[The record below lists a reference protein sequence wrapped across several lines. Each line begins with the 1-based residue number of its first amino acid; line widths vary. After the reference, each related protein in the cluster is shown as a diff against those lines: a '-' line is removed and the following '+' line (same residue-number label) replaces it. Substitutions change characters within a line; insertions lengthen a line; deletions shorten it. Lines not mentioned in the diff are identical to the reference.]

1 MGRKVNRKNV
11 GIYFAVGSA
20 ILLGTSPIFGKQAIL
35 AGLDPTAVVAARTSG
50 ATLLLF
56 LVILIAKREY
66 LYIFPLGLL
75 GCAIAGVLNGLGSLF
90 YFTSLVSLDASLG
103 QFLFTLYPIFVA
115 GFLYLDGSRPTSLTI
130 IRLLLSIP
138 GVYLLT
144 QAGDGVVDI
153 RGVLLMLVASCL
165 YAIHIP
171 INQRVLY
178 EVPAPTV
185 TLYTLL
191 AMTFVTVP
199 AFLIFSGPHTILP
212 EAAILPIICLTV
224 VTFLSRLTLFA
235 GVKLIGGI
243 QTSLFGLAELL
254 ITVSLAYFILSET
267 MTPLQ
272 WLGAIVLI
280 TALMLAALDRLPP
293 PSRRT
298 GGWLFWLRPP
308 IPRRHSHVDNIGS
321 SKSDQ

>member
-1 MGRKVNRKNV
+1 MKNA
-11 GIYFAVGSA
+11 GIYFAVSSA

-35 AGLDPTAVVAARTSG
+35 AGLDPTAVVAARTAG

-56 LVILIAKREY
+56 IVILIFKRKY

-75 GCAIAGVLNGLGSLF
+75 GCAIAGALNGLGSLL
-90 YFTSLVSLDASLG
+90 YYSSLVILDASLG
-103 QFLFTLYPIFVA
+103 QFLFTLYPILVA
-115 GFLYLDGSRPTSLTI
+115 GLLYLDGSRPTNLTI

-144 QAGDGVVDI
+144 QTGDGAVDV
-153 RGVLLMLVASCL
+153 RGVIQMLCASCL

-171 INQRVLY
+171 INQRVLF

-191 AMTFVTVP
+191 AMTVVTVP
-199 AFLIFSGPHTILP
+199 AFLIFSRPYSILP

-235 GVKLIGGI
+235 GVQLIGGI

-254 ITVSLAYFILSET
+254 VTVSLAYFILSET
-267 MTPLQ
+267 LTPVQ
-272 WLGAIVLI
+272 WIGAVILI
-280 TALMLAALDRLPP
+280 IALLLAAMDRLDP
-293 PSRRT
+293 PSKRT
-298 GGWLFWLRPP
+298 GGWLYWFRPP
-308 IPRRHSHVDNIGS
+308 MPRRHSQIDNA
-321 SKSDQ
+321 KSAKSTQ

>member
-1 MGRKVNRKNV
+1 MKNA
-11 GIYFAVGSA
+11 GIYFAVSSA

-35 AGLDPTAVVAARTSG
+35 AGLDPTAVVAARTAG

-56 LVILIAKREY
+56 IVILIFKRKY

-75 GCAIAGVLNGLGSLF
+75 GCAIAGALNGLGSLL
-90 YFTSLVSLDASLG
+90 YYSSLVILDASLG
-103 QFLFTLYPIFVA
+103 QFLFTLYPILVA
-115 GFLYLDGSRPTSLTI
+115 GLLYLDGSRPTNLTI

-144 QAGDGVVDI
+144 QTGDGAVDV
-153 RGVLLMLVASCL
+153 RGVIQMLCASCL

-171 INQRVLY
+171 INQRVLF

-191 AMTFVTVP
+191 AMTVVTVP
-199 AFLIFSGPHTILP
+199 AFLIFSRPYSILP

-235 GVKLIGGI
+235 GVQLIGGI

-254 ITVSLAYFILSET
+254 VTVSLAYFILSET
-267 MTPLQ
+267 LTPVQ
-272 WLGAIVLI
+272 WIGAVILI
-280 TALMLAALDRLPP
+280 IALLLAAMDRLDP
-293 PSRRT
+293 PSKRT
-298 GGWLFWLRPP
+298 GGWLYWLRPP
-308 IPRRHSHVDNIGS
+308 MPRRHSQIDNA
-321 SKSDQ
+321 KSTKSTQ

>member
-1 MGRKVNRKNV
+1 MDQKVNIKNA

-35 AGLDPTAVVAARTSG
+35 AGLNPLAVVAARTAG
-50 ATLLLF
+50 AAFLLF
-56 LVILIAKREY
+56 LVILIVKREY

-75 GCAIAGVLNGLGSLF
+75 GCLIAGALNGLGSML
-90 YFTSLVSLDASLG
+90 YYASLVSLDASLG

-115 GFLYLDGSRPTSLTI
+115 GLLYLDGSRPTKLTV
-130 IRLLLSIP
+130 IRLMLSIP

-144 QAGDGVVDI
+144 QVGDGVVNI
-153 RGVLLMLVASCL
+153 RSVVQMLCASCL

-171 INQRVLY
+171 INQRVLF

-191 AMTFVTVP
+191 AMTGVTVP
-199 AFLIFSGPHTILP
+199 AFLIFSRPYSLLP
-212 EAAILPIICLTV
+212 EAAILPIICLTF

-235 GVKLIGGI
+235 GVQLIGGI

-254 ITVSLAYFILSET
+254 VTVSLAYFILSET
-267 MTPLQ
+267 MAPLQ
-272 WLGAIVLI
+272 WMGAVVLI
-280 TALMLAALDRLPP
+280 TALLLAGIDRLDT

-298 GGWLFWLRPP
+298 GGWLYWLRPP
-308 IPRRHSHVDNIGS
+308 MPRRHERID
-321 SKSDQ
+321 

>member
-1 MGRKVNRKNV
+1 MKNA
-11 GIYFAVGSA
+11 GIYFAVSSA

-35 AGLDPTAVVAARTSG
+35 TGLDPTAVVAARTAG

-56 LVILIAKREY
+56 IVILIFKRKY

-75 GCAIAGVLNGLGSLF
+75 GCAIAGALNGLGSLL
-90 YFTSLVSLDASLG
+90 YYSSLVILDASLG
-103 QFLFTLYPIFVA
+103 QFLFTLYPILVA
-115 GFLYLDGSRPTSLTI
+115 GLLYLDGSRPTNLSI

-144 QAGDGVVDI
+144 QTGDGAVDV
-153 RGVLLMLVASCL
+153 RGVIQMLCASCL

-171 INQRVLY
+171 INQRVLF

-191 AMTFVTVP
+191 AMTVVTVP
-199 AFLIFSGPHTILP
+199 AFLIFSRPYSILP
-212 EAAILPIICLTV
+212 EAAIVPIICLTV

-235 GVKLIGGI
+235 GVQLIGGI

-254 ITVSLAYFILSET
+254 VTVSLAYVILSET
-267 MTPLQ
+267 LTPVQ
-272 WLGAIVLI
+272 WIGAAVLI
-280 TALMLAALDRLPP
+280 AALLLAAFDRLDP

-298 GGWLFWLRPP
+298 GGWLYWLRSPM
-308 IPRRHSHVDNIGS
+308 PRRHSRLDNIEIS
-321 SKSDQ
+321 NSDQ

>member
-1 MGRKVNRKNV
+1 MKNA
-11 GIYFAVGSA
+11 GIYFAVSSA

-35 AGLDPTAVVAARTSG
+35 AGLDPTAVVAARTAG

-56 LVILIAKREY
+56 IVILIFKRKY

-75 GCAIAGVLNGLGSLF
+75 GCAIAGALNGLGSLL
-90 YFTSLVSLDASLG
+90 YYASLVILDASLG
-103 QFLFTLYPIFVA
+103 QFLFTLYPILVA
-115 GFLYLDGSRPTSLTI
+115 GLLYLDGSRPTNLTI

-144 QAGDGVVDI
+144 QTGDGAVDV
-153 RGVLLMLVASCL
+153 RGVIQMLCASCL

-171 INQRVLY
+171 INQRVLF

-191 AMTFVTVP
+191 AMTVVTVP
-199 AFLIFSGPHTILP
+199 AFLIFSRPYSILP

-235 GVKLIGGI
+235 GVQLIGGI

-254 ITVSLAYFILSET
+254 VTVSLAYVILSET
-267 MTPLQ
+267 LTPVQ
-272 WLGAIVLI
+272 WIGAVILI
-280 TALMLAALDRLPP
+280 IALLLAAMDRLDP
-293 PSRRT
+293 PSKRT
-298 GGWLFWLRPP
+298 GGWLYWLRPP
-308 IPRRHSHVDNIGS
+308 MPRRHSQIDNAKTA
-321 SKSDQ
+321 KSTQ

>member
-1 MGRKVNRKNV
+1 MDRKVTKKNT
-11 GIYFAVGSA
+11 GIYFAVVSA

-35 AGLDPTAVVAARTSG
+35 AGLDPTSVVAARTAG
-50 ATLLLF
+50 AALLLSI
-56 LVILIAKREY
+56 VILIFKREY

-75 GCAIAGVLNGLGSLF
+75 GCAIAGFLNGLGSLL
-90 YFTSLVSLDASLG
+90 YYASLVSLDASLG
-103 QFLFTLYPIFVA
+103 QFLFTLYPIFIA
-115 GFLYLDGSRPTSLTI
+115 GFLYLDGSRPTNLTI

-144 QAGDGVVDI
+144 QTGDGAVDV
-153 RGVLLMLVASCL
+153 RGVLLMLCASCL
-165 YAIHIP
+165 YALHIP

-191 AMTFVTVP
+191 AMTVVTVP
-199 AFLIFSGPHTILP
+199 AFLIFSRPYSIPP
-212 EAAILPIICLTV
+212 EAAILPIIYLTV

-235 GVKLIGGI
+235 GVQLIGGI

-254 ITVSLAYFILSET
+254 VTVSLANVILSET
-267 MTPLQ
+267 LTPVQ
-272 WLGAIVLI
+272 WIGSAVLI
-280 TALMLAALDRLPP
+280 IALLLAAYDRLDP

-298 GGWLFWLRPP
+298 GGWLYWLRPP
-308 IPRRHSHVDNIGS
+308 LQH
-321 SKSDQ
+321 

>member
-1 MGRKVNRKNV
+1 MDRRIDFKNAGV
-11 GIYFAVGSA
+11 YFAVGSA
-20 ILLGTSPIFGKQAIL
+20 ILLGASPIFGKQAIL
-35 AGLDPTAVVAARTSG
+35 AGLDPTTVVAARTAG
-50 ATLLLF
+50 AALLLF
-56 LVILIAKREY
+56 LVILIFKREY

-75 GCAIAGVLNGLGSLF
+75 GCAIAGFLNGLGSLL
-90 YFTSLVSLDASLG
+90 YYASLVTLDASLG

-115 GFLYLDGSRPTSLTI
+115 GLLYFDGTRPTKLAI

-144 QAGDGVVDI
+144 QAGDSSVNSLGVI
-153 RGVLLMLVASCL
+153 QMLVASCL

-199 AFLIFSGPHTILP
+199 AFLIFSGPYTILP

-267 MTPLQ
+267 LTSVQ
-272 WLGAIVLI
+272 WIGAVVLI
-280 TALMLAALDRLPP
+280 TALMLAAIDRLDP
-293 PSRRT
+293 PSRRF
-298 GGWLFWLRPP
+298 GGWLYWIRSPMHH
-308 IPRRHSHVDNIGS
+308 RHSNIDNIGGP
-321 SKSDQ
+321 KPDQ

>member
-1 MGRKVNRKNV
+1 MDRRIDLKNAGV
-11 GIYFAVGSA
+11 YFAVGSA

-35 AGLDPTAVVAARTSG
+35 AGLDPTTVVAARTAG
-50 ATLLLF
+50 AALLLF
-56 LVILIAKREY
+56 LVILIFKREY

-75 GCAIAGVLNGLGSLF
+75 GCAIAGFLNGLGSLL
-90 YFTSLVSLDASLG
+90 YYASLVTLDASLG

-115 GFLYLDGSRPTSLTI
+115 GLLYFDGTRPTKLTI

-144 QAGDGVVDI
+144 QAGDGVVDV
-153 RGVLLMLVASCL
+153 RGVILMLCASCL

-171 INQRVLY
+171 INQRVLF

-191 AMTFVTVP
+191 AMTIVTVP
-199 AFLIFSGPHTILP
+199 AFLIFSRPFTTPP
-212 EAAILPIICLTV
+212 EAAIIPLLCLTI

-235 GVKLIGGI
+235 GVQLIGGI

-254 ITVSLAYFILSET
+254 VTVSLAYVILSET
-267 MTPLQ
+267 LSSLQ
-272 WLGAIVLI
+272 WIGAVVLI
-280 TALMLAALDRLPP
+280 TALLLAAIDRFDP

-298 GGWLFWLRPP
+298 GGWLYWLRPP
-308 IPRRHSHVDNIGS
+308 HTS
-321 SKSDQ
+321 

>member
-1 MGRKVNRKNV
+1 MNRRVLVKNA

-20 ILLGTSPIFGKQAIL
+20 ILLGSSPIFGKQAIL
-35 AGLDPTAVVAARTSG
+35 AGLDPTAVVAARTAG

-56 LVILIAKREY
+56 LVILIYKREY

-75 GCAIAGVLNGLGSLF
+75 GCAIAGSLNGLGSLL
-90 YFTSLVSLDASLG
+90 YYASLASLDASLG
-103 QFLFTLYPIFVA
+103 QFFYTLYPIFVA
-115 GFLYLDGSRPTSLTI
+115 GLFYLDGSRPTNLTM

-138 GVYLLT
+138 GVYFLT
-144 QAGDGVVDI
+144 QAGDGVVDL
-153 RGVLLMLVASCL
+153 RGVSQMLFASCL

-171 INQRVLY
+171 INQRVLF

-191 AMTFVTVP
+191 AMTVVTVP
-199 AFLIFSGPHTILP
+199 AFLIFSGPYTILP

-243 QTSLFGLAELL
+243 QTSIFGLAELL
-254 ITVSLAYFILSET
+254 VTVSLAYFILSET
-267 MTPLQ
+267 LSPVQ
-272 WLGAIVLI
+272 WIGAVVLI
-280 TALMLAALDRLPP
+280 IALLLAAFDRLDP

-298 GGWLFWLRPP
+298 DGWLYWLRPP
-308 IPRRHSHVDNIGS
+308 IPRRPSHVDNVGS
-321 SKSDQ
+321 SDSTL

>member
-1 MGRKVNRKNV
+1 MKNA
-11 GIYFAVGSA
+11 GIYFAVSSA

-35 AGLDPTAVVAARTSG
+35 TGLDPTAVVAARTAG

-56 LVILIAKREY
+56 IVILIFKRKY

-75 GCAIAGVLNGLGSLF
+75 GCAIAGALNGLGSLL
-90 YFTSLVSLDASLG
+90 YYSSLVILDASLG
-103 QFLFTLYPIFVA
+103 QFLFTLYPILVA
-115 GFLYLDGSRPTSLTI
+115 GLLYLDGSRPTNLTI

-144 QAGDGVVDI
+144 QTGDGAVDV
-153 RGVLLMLVASCL
+153 RGVIQMLCASCL

-171 INQRVLY
+171 INQRVLF

-191 AMTFVTVP
+191 AMTVVTVP
-199 AFLIFSGPHTILP
+199 AFLIFSRPYSILP

-235 GVKLIGGI
+235 GVQLIGGI

-254 ITVSLAYFILSET
+254 VTVSLAYVILSET
-267 MTPLQ
+267 LTPVQ
-272 WLGAIVLI
+272 WIGAVILI
-280 TALMLAALDRLPP
+280 IALLLAAMDRLDP
-293 PSRRT
+293 PSKRT
-298 GGWLFWLRPP
+298 GGWLYWLRPP
-308 IPRRHSHVDNIGS
+308 MPRRHSQIDNT
-321 SKSDQ
+321 KSAKSTQ

>member
-1 MGRKVNRKNV
+1 MDRKVDMKNA

-35 AGLDPTAVVAARTSG
+35 AGFDPTAVVAARTAG

-56 LVILIAKREY
+56 LVILIYKREY

-75 GCAIAGVLNGLGSLF
+75 GCAIAGALNGLGSLL
-90 YFTSLVSLDASLG
+90 YFASLVSLDASLG
-103 QFLFTLYPIFVA
+103 QFLFTLYPMFVA
-115 GFLYLDGSRPTSLTI
+115 GFLYLDGSRPTNLTI

-144 QAGDGVVDI
+144 LAGDGAVDI
-153 RGVLLMLVASCL
+153 RGVILMLCASCL

-171 INQRVLY
+171 INQRVLF

-191 AMTFVTVP
+191 AMTVVTVP
-199 AFLIFSGPHTILP
+199 AFLIFSGPYTILP

-243 QTSLFGLAELL
+243 QTSIFGLGELL
-254 ITVSLAYFILSET
+254 VTVSLAYFILSET
-267 MTPLQ
+267 MTLVQ
-272 WLGAIVLI
+272 WIGAVVLI
-280 TALMLAALDRLPP
+280 TALLLAAIDRLDP

-298 GGWLFWLRPP
+298 GGWLYWLRPP
-308 IPRRHSHVDNIGS
+308 MPRKHSHSDNLRTS
-321 SKSDQ
+321 NSAQ

>member
-1 MGRKVNRKNV
+1 LDRRVTKQNAGV
-11 GIYFAVGSA
+11 YFAVISA

-35 AGLDPTAVVAARTSG
+35 AGLHPTAVVAARTAG
-50 ATLLLF
+50 ASLLLF
-56 LVILIAKREY
+56 IVIFIFKREY

-75 GCAIAGVLNGLGSLF
+75 GCAIAGALNGLGSLF
-90 YFTSLVSLDASLG
+90 YFASLARLDASLG

-115 GFLYLDGSRPTSLTI
+115 GLLFLDGSRPTNLTI

-144 QAGDGVVDI
+144 IAGDGAVDV
-153 RGVLLMLVASCL
+153 RGVLLMLCASCL

-171 INQRVLY
+171 INQRVLF

-191 AMTFVTVP
+191 AMTVVTIP
-199 AFLIFSGPHTILP
+199 AFLILSRPYSTLP
-212 EAAILPIICLTV
+212 EAAILPVICLTF

-254 ITVSLAYFILSET
+254 VTVALAYVILSET
-267 MTPLQ
+267 LTPVQ
-272 WLGAIVLI
+272 WIGAAVLI
-280 TALMLAALDRLPP
+280 IALLLAAFDRLDP
-293 PSRRT
+293 PSRRS
-298 GGWLFWLRPP
+298 GGWLYWLRPP
-308 IPRRHSHVDNIGS
+308 MPRRQSPVDNIGS
-321 SKSDQ
+321 SNLDQ

>member
-1 MGRKVNRKNV
+1 MDRRATKKNA
-11 GIYFAVGSA
+11 GIYFAVISA

-35 AGLDPTAVVAARTSG
+35 AGLHPTAVVAARTAG
-50 ATLLLF
+50 AALLLF
-56 LVILIAKREY
+56 IVILIFKREY

-75 GCAIAGVLNGLGSLF
+75 GCAIAGALNGLGSLF
-90 YFTSLVSLDASLG
+90 YFASLVSLDASLG

-115 GFLYLDGSRPTSLTI
+115 GLFYLDGSRPTNLTI
-130 IRLLLSIP
+130 LRLLLSIP

-144 QAGDGVVDI
+144 LAGDGAVDI
-153 RGVLLMLVASCL
+153 RGVILMLCASCL

-171 INQRVLY
+171 INQRVLF

-191 AMTFVTVP
+191 AMTVVTVP
-199 AFLIFSGPHTILP
+199 AFLIFSRPYSSIP

-235 GVKLIGGI
+235 GVQLIGGI

-254 ITVSLAYFILSET
+254 VTVSLAYVILNET
-267 MTPLQ
+267 LTPVQ
-272 WLGAIVLI
+272 WIGAAVLI
-280 TALMLAALDRLPP
+280 IALLLAAFDRLAP

-298 GGWLFWLRPP
+298 GGWLYWLRPP
-308 IPRRHSHVDNIGS
+308 MPRRHSHLDNIGAS
-321 SKSDQ
+321 NSDQ

>member
-1 MGRKVNRKNV
+1 MDQKVNIKNA

-35 AGLDPTAVVAARTSG
+35 AGLNPLAVVAARTAG
-50 ATLLLF
+50 AAFLLF
-56 LVILIAKREY
+56 LVILIVKREY

-75 GCAIAGVLNGLGSLF
+75 GCLIAGALNGLGSMF
-90 YFTSLVSLDASLG
+90 YYASLVSLDASLG

-115 GFLYLDGSRPTSLTI
+115 GLLYLDGSRPTKLTV
-130 IRLLLSIP
+130 IRLMLSIP

-144 QAGDGVVDI
+144 QVGDGVVNI
-153 RGVLLMLVASCL
+153 RSVVQMLCASCL

-171 INQRVLY
+171 INQRVLF

-191 AMTFVTVP
+191 AMTGVTVP
-199 AFLIFSGPHTILP
+199 AYLIFSRPYSLLP
-212 EAAILPIICLTV
+212 EAAILPIICLTF

-235 GVKLIGGI
+235 GVQLIGGI

-254 ITVSLAYFILSET
+254 VTVSLAYFILSET
-267 MTPLQ
+267 MAPLQ
-272 WLGAIVLI
+272 WMGAVVLI
-280 TALMLAALDRLPP
+280 TALLLAGIDRLDP

-298 GGWLFWLRPP
+298 GGWLYWLRPP
-308 IPRRHSHVDNIGS
+308 MPRRHERND
-321 SKSDQ
+321 